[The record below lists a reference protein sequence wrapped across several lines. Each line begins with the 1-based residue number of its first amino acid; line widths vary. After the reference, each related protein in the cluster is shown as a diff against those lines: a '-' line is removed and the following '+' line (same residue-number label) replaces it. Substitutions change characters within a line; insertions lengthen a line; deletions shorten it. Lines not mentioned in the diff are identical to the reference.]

1 MRLLNESEKL
11 KIEKTIS
18 PLLGDRRA
26 EAAFVYGSKIAG
38 YSREESDYDVIV
50 ILSRFLQRIKYYYLK
65 EEVECSALAVDLRS
79 FENDCSKSSLGE
91 FVSGRLLNPYE
102 ALWNP
107 NLIRD
112 NEIAYKKRVILEGLE
127 IAHAENGSF
136 AEELEFGLPYFLF
149 EKLRRRAAIYPPV
162 VYSYAQTYSEKLL
175 AKNSDAALSG
185 FREAA
190 KQLHAE
196 GAIEFLESENKVK
209 IKADKFKG
217 GLSAK
222 LSVTVS
228 YTARGLRQ
236 YAVHGYAGRVGLD
249 VIGHEVASKL
259 ARSKDH
265 NGLPEFITS
274 PKLFWTLPGV
284 KLFLETSDWT
294 SDLLSFLGMEK
305 ESTKITN
312 MGLGEIYSSARFLTF
327 QDNKRTLSFAVKR
340 YNDVKGMKWGL
351 LNIWTLRNTSFTIGA
366 MDRLRR
372 EYRAIRQFGKMGL
385 ATPVVLAVFLSERM
399 LVSRFVSGKDLS
411 KVQSDYLNEKSEDL
425 SPLSEFGKVLASLHR
440 NGFCMGDTK
449 PSNAVVSDQDGRVY
463 LTDLEQAHE
472 KGNPVWDIAEFV
484 YYSVRFTLKED
495 KARKLVS
502 SFVEGYLSA
511 GGSKEVIRRSASF
524 RYRAPFQAFIAPNV
538 LNSVLQ
544 DLLR

>member
-1 MRLLNESEKL
+1 M
-11 KIEKTIS
+11 
-18 PLLGDRRA
+18 
-26 EAAFVYGSKIAG
+26 
-38 YSREESDYDVIV
+38 
-50 ILSRFLQRIKYYYLK
+50 SRFSQRIKYYYLK
-65 EEVECSALAVDLRS
+65 GEVECSALAVDSRS
-79 FENDCSKSSLGE
+79 FENDCFKSSLGE

-102 ALWNP
+102 TLWNAKF
-107 NLIRD
+107 IRD
-112 NEIAYKKRVILEGLE
+112 NEIAYKRRVILEGLE

-162 VYSYAQTYSEKLL
+162 VYSYAQTYSEKLR
-175 AKNSDAALSG
+175 AANSDEALFG

-196 GAIEFLESENKVK
+196 GGIEFLESENKVK
-209 IKADKFKG
+209 IKSNKFKG
-217 GLSAK
+217 KLSAK
-222 LSVTVS
+222 LSVTAS

-249 VIGHEVASKL
+249 VMGHEVASKL
-259 ARSKDH
+259 TRSKDH
-265 NGLPEFITS
+265 NDLPEFITW
-274 PKLFWTLPGV
+274 PKLFWSLPGT
-284 KLFLETSDWT
+284 KLFPETSDWML
-294 SDLLSFLGMEK
+294 DLLNFFGMKK

-312 MGLGEIYSSARFLTF
+312 TGLGEVYSSARFFTF
-327 QDNKRTLSFAVKR
+327 QDAKRTLSFAVKL

-351 LNIWTLRNTSFTIGA
+351 LNIWALRNTNFTIGA
-366 MDRLRR
+366 LDRLHR
-372 EYRAIRQFGKMGL
+372 EYRAIRLFERIGV

-399 LVSRFVSGKDLS
+399 LITRFVSGKDLS
-411 KVQSDYLNEKSEDL
+411 KVQSDYLNEKAGDL
-425 SPLSEFGKVLASLHR
+425 SSLAEFGKVLASLHR

-449 PSNAVVSDQDGRVY
+449 PSNAVVSNQDGRVY

-495 KARKLVS
+495 KARRLVT